1 MKKAANILFLVGFIL
16 SIVMGVG
23 MLIASVVCIVLGA
36 VPAFKDALVEFA
48 QRYAPEQAAADID
61 LAIQIA
67 QATLI
72 ACGVVYLIVAAF
84 AVPSALFAFK
94 ARNSDNRTYFILNIV
109 FGVLACVEVNVVG
122 AIFALIKGDTIENKP
137 QDNVVEVES
146 TPAE

>member
-1 MKKAANILFLVGFIL
+1 MKRAANILFLVGAIL
-16 SIVMGVG
+16 SIVMGVS
-23 MLIASVVCIVLGA
+23 MLIAAVTCIVLGS
-36 VPAFKDALVEFA
+36 VPAFRDALMDII
-48 QRYAPEQAAADID
+48 QRYAPEQAAADIEAG
-61 LAIQIA
+61 LQIA
-67 QATLI
+67 QITMI

-84 AVPSALFAFK
+84 AVPSAYFAFK

-122 AIFALIKGDTIENKP
+122 AIFALIKGDTVENK

>member
-1 MKKAANILFLVGFIL
+1 MKRAANILFLIGFIL
-16 SIVMGVG
+16 SIVMGVS

-36 VPAFKDALVEFA
+36 VPAFKDALVELA

-84 AVPSALFAFK
+84 AVPSAIFAFK
-94 ARNSDNRTYFILNIV
+94 ARNSDNRTFFVLNIV

-122 AIFALIKGDTIENKP
+122 AIFALIKGDTVENKP
-137 QDNVVEVES
+137 ENNVVEVES

>member
-1 MKKAANILFLVGFIL
+1 MKRAANILFLVGMIL
-16 SIVMGVG
+16 SIVMGVS
-23 MLIASVVCIVLGA
+23 MLIAAITCIVLGA
-36 VPAFKDALVEFA
+36 VPAFRDALLDVI
-48 QRYAPEQAAADID
+48 QRYAPEQAAGDIEAA
-61 LAIQIA
+61 LQFAQI
-67 QATLI
+67 TMV

-84 AVPSALFAFK
+84 AVPSAIFAYK

>member
-1 MKKAANILFLVGFIL
+1 MKRAANILFLVGAIL
-16 SIVMGVG
+16 SIVMGVS
-23 MLIASVVCIVLGA
+23 MLIAAVTCIVLGS
-36 VPAFKDALVEFA
+36 VPAFRDALVDLI
-48 QRYAPEQAAADID
+48 QRYTPEQAAADIEAG
-61 LAIQIA
+61 LQIA
-67 QATLI
+67 QITMI

-84 AVPSALFAFK
+84 AVPSAYFAFK

-122 AIFALIKGDTIENKP
+122 AIFALIKGDTVENK

>member
-16 SIVMGVG
+16 SIVMGVS
-23 MLIASVVCIVLGA
+23 MLIAAITCIVLGS
-36 VPAFKDALVEFA
+36 VPAFKDALLDLI
-48 QRYAPEQAAADID
+48 QRYAPEQAAADIEAA
-61 LAIQIA
+61 LQIA
-67 QATLI
+67 QITMVS
-72 ACGVVYLIVAAF
+72 CGVVYLIVAAF

-122 AIFALIKGDTIENKP
+122 AIFALIKGDTIENK
-137 QDNVVEVES
+137 QENVVEVES

>member
-1 MKKAANILFLVGFIL
+1 MKRAANILFLIGFIL
-16 SIVMGVG
+16 SIVMGVS

-36 VPAFKDALVEFA
+36 VPAFKDALVELA

-61 LAIQIA
+61 LAIQVA

-94 ARNSDNRTYFILNIV
+94 ARNSDNRTYFILNII